1 MTLTAA
7 FTDALAIVAQGAA
20 ARDREPHPAFPDDAI
35 GALEQAGV
43 LVAGLPFSEQLT
55 VVRDV
60 ARADAAVAR
69 IVDGHLNAV
78 ERLAVHAEDP
88 LRERELT
95 AVAEERLRLG
105 VWGADPRPGEGE
117 PARIRD
123 GGLHGVK
130 TFCSGAGG
138 LQRAI
143 VLAGDRLAYV
153 DLTEGTL
160 VDPGLVRGRRD
171 ARLRQPSRRL
181 RRRAGARRPGRARAR
196 SRRSRGSRATR
207 CAPRPP
213 GPARPTPPPTRR
225 CACSPRG
232 PSRPSSSASPP
243 AASGPSRAR
252 SGCGSPRAGAGAT
265 PAPLRREDGA
275 YLRHVDRRRAT
286 SRAARRGGARL
297 RLAPVRDRRRRWTAR
312 AATSSS
318 SLLQHRLDPI
328 VARAGAAALEEA
340 PVSVDPATF
349 ERMYRDDE
357 DPWGFGTSPV
367 RGGEV
372 RPDDRGARRPAAS
385 SRALELGCSIGVLT
399 ARLRR
404 ALRRADRAGRRRRPR
419 SSAGA
424 RARRRPHADVR
435 VATLPEE
442 LPGGRFD
449 LVVASEVLYYFA
461 PDVLDGAAR
470 RPRGRAGRPAACCSP
485 STGGRRRGRTR
496 CAATRSTTILAARPG
511 LRGIH
516 AEPHDRYRLDV
527 LERT

>member
-20 ARDREPHPAFPDDAI
+20 VRDREPHPAFPDDAI

-43 LVAGLPFSEQLT
+43 LAAGLPFSEQLT

-160 VDPGLVRGRRD
+160 VDPGWF
-171 ARLRQPSRRL
+171 
-181 RRRAGARRPGRARAR
+181 
-196 SRRSRGSRATR
+196 
-207 CAPRPP
+207 
-213 GPARPTPPPTRR
+213 
-225 CACSPRG
+225 
-232 PSRPSSSASPP
+232 
-243 AASGPSRAR
+243 
-252 SGCGSPRAGAGAT
+252 AGAGMRASVSHRVVFDGAPVLAVLGAPGAIAQEPWFARDAVRTAAT
-265 PAPLRREDGA
+265 WAGAADAAADEAVRLLATRPEPTELERLAAGRIRAEQGTIGLWLAEGGRRGDAGTLRREDSA
-275 YLRHVDRRRAT
+275 YLRHVIAT
-286 SRAARRGGARL
+286 AASRLLDEAARACGSHPFTTGGGLDRAR
-297 RLAPVRDRRRRWTAR
+297 RDIELFT
-312 AATSSS
+312 
-318 SLLQHRLDPI
+318 LQHRLDPI

-340 PVSVDPATF
+340 
-349 ERMYRDDE
+349 R
-357 DPWGFGTSPV
+357 
-367 RGGEV
+367 
-372 RPDDRGARRPAAS
+372 
-385 SRALELGCSIGVLT
+385 
-399 ARLRR
+399 
-404 ALRRADRAGRRRRPR
+404 
-419 SSAGA
+419 
-424 RARRRPHADVR
+424 
-435 VATLPEE
+435 
-442 LPGGRFD
+442 
-449 LVVASEVLYYFA
+449 
-461 PDVLDGAAR
+461 
-470 RPRGRAGRPAACCSP
+470 
-485 STGGRRRGRTR
+485 
-496 CAATRSTTILAARPG
+496 
-511 LRGIH
+511 
-516 AEPHDRYRLDV
+516 
-527 LERT
+527 

>member
-160 VDPGLVRGRRD
+160 VDPGWF
-171 ARLRQPSRRL
+171 
-181 RRRAGARRPGRARAR
+181 
-196 SRRSRGSRATR
+196 
-207 CAPRPP
+207 
-213 GPARPTPPPTRR
+213 
-225 CACSPRG
+225 
-232 PSRPSSSASPP
+232 
-243 AASGPSRAR
+243 
-252 SGCGSPRAGAGAT
+252 AGAGMRASVSHRVVFDGAPVLAVLGAPGAIAQEPWFARDAVRTAAT
-265 PAPLRREDGA
+265 WAGAADAAADEAVRLLATRPEPTELERLAAGRIRAEQGTIGLWLAEGGRRGDAGTLRREDGA
-275 YLRHVDRRRAT
+275 YLRYVIATAT
-286 SRAARRGGARL
+286 SRLLDEAARACGSHPFTTGGGLDRAR
-297 RLAPVRDRRRRWTAR
+297 RDLELFT
-312 AATSSS
+312 
-318 SLLQHRLDPI
+318 LQHRLDPI

-340 PVSVDPATF
+340 
-349 ERMYRDDE
+349 R
-357 DPWGFGTSPV
+357 
-367 RGGEV
+367 
-372 RPDDRGARRPAAS
+372 
-385 SRALELGCSIGVLT
+385 
-399 ARLRR
+399 
-404 ALRRADRAGRRRRPR
+404 
-419 SSAGA
+419 
-424 RARRRPHADVR
+424 
-435 VATLPEE
+435 
-442 LPGGRFD
+442 
-449 LVVASEVLYYFA
+449 
-461 PDVLDGAAR
+461 
-470 RPRGRAGRPAACCSP
+470 
-485 STGGRRRGRTR
+485 
-496 CAATRSTTILAARPG
+496 
-511 LRGIH
+511 
-516 AEPHDRYRLDV
+516 
-527 LERT
+527 